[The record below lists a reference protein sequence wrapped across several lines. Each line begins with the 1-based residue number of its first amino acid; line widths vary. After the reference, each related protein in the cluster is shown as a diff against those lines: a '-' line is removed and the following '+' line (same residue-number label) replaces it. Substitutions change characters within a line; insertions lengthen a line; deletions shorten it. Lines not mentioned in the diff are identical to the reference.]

1 MDRRQLLLATIIS
14 LTTSLSG
21 HRLYAEED
29 NDPALF
35 SLMANA
41 KVSLQDGLET
51 ATTEG
56 QPISAKFEVDDGKLQ
71 LSVYT
76 VEAGK
81 FYEVI
86 ADHTTGKVSKTE
98 EITEGEDLS
107 AAKSQNEAMRK
118 ATTDLK
124 TATSKSAVD
133 PQTEKD
139 TVAFTPYATLKDLSM
154 WQRIHPDDRDRVYE
168 GAEEAL
174 RRKGTTRLSSKSYCL
189 MEQSNILKQPAVTC
203 FPRPESFSKLS
214 AHTSM

>member
-14 LTTSLSG
+14 LTTSLSCY
-21 HRLYAEED
+21 RLYAEER

-35 SLMANA
+35 SLMGNA

-76 VEAGK
+76 VKAGK

-107 AAKSQNEAMRK
+107 AAKSQSEAMRK

-124 TATSKSAVD
+124 TAASKSAAQIPGSRVVSITPSIKGGHAVASITLLD
-133 PQTEKD
+133 GPQFK
-139 TVAFTPYATLKDLSM
+139 TV
-154 WQRIHPDDRDRVYE
+154 
-168 GAEEAL
+168 
-174 RRKGTTRLSSKSYCL
+174 
-189 MEQSNILKQPAVTC
+189 EQPL
-203 FPRPESFSKLS
+203 E
-214 AHTSM
+214 